1 MSRKITGQTFFQNH
15 DRHDHRNGV
24 WQTIENVYSTDVSIF
39 TFISAFLK
47 KKLRN
52 QHMTTMLPSSGGAGN
67 GSTLRVG
74 DLAIRD
80 LGWNISR

>member
-1 MSRKITGQTFFQNH
+1 MGAGFVDSVSVLLGVFLTGCFGTGSGS
-15 DRHDHRNGV
+15 GV
-24 WQTIENVYSTDVSIF
+24 V
-39 TFISAFLK
+39 FLVGGGF
-47 KKLRN
+47 L
-52 QHMTTMLPSSGGAGN
+52 TGSGSLGTSSGGAGN